1 MCIWFELLGLYN
13 SIKTDGHPRCIKNG
27 GLYMR
32 ISGAV
37 PVLVTPF
44 KDSGK
49 VDEGSLLRQLD
60 FCIEAGSQALVFGW
74 GSESHLLTD
83 AELED
88 LWSATVRHVNGKV
101 PVVAATSHA
110 SREGVIARTK
120 LAKWCGVDCA
130 MVNPEGR
137 KGDQLVALFRDLSDQ
152 VNMELMIQDAQGNAS
167 ADVLLQAVQ
176 EAQNVNSL
184 KLESPGAPHK
194 MGLVK
199 DGLSAVSGERDV
211 TVLGGSNGGLLLEEL
226 DRGAVGTLP
235 HPAIIDAFR
244 AVCDLYA
251 AGNLKD
257 ASDVYYQKILPLNRL
272 TAAGGAAGGGIW
284 LHKTIF
290 QRAGILRSNY
300 CRVGA
305 SPQPDWVM
313 DRVWAHLSENDLA
326 ISKQIGA

>member
-1 MCIWFELLGLYN
+1 
-13 SIKTDGHPRCIKNG
+13 
-27 GLYMR
+27 MR

-49 VDEGSLLRQLD
+49 VDEDSLLRQLD

-88 LWSATVRHVNGKV
+88 LWSVTVRHVDGKV
-101 PVVAATSHA
+101 PVVAATTHA

-130 MVNPEGR
+130 MVNPEAR
-137 KGDQLVALFRDLSDQ
+137 KGDQLVALFRDLSDE
-152 VNMELMIQDAQGNAS
+152 VNIELMIQDAHGNAP
-167 ADVLLQAVQ
+167 ADVLLRAVE
-176 EAQNVNSL
+176 EAKNVTSL

-194 MGLVK
+194 MGVVCE
-199 DGLSAVSGERDV
+199 GLSTVCGDRDV

-226 DRGAVGTLP
+226 DRGSVGTLP
-235 HPAIIDAFR
+235 HPAIIDAFKQ
-244 AVCDLYA
+244 VCDLYA
-251 AGNLKD
+251 SGD
-257 ASDVYYQKILPLNRL
+257 ASGASLAYYQKILPLNRL

-290 QRAGILRSNY
+290 QRAGILQSNY
-300 CRVGA
+300 CRVGT

-313 DRVWAHLSENDLA
+313 DKIWAHLLEHNFA
-326 ISKQIGA
+326 VSKHLPA

>member
-1 MCIWFELLGLYN
+1 
-13 SIKTDGHPRCIKNG
+13 
-27 GLYMR
+27 MR
-32 ISGAV
+32 LIGAV

-60 FCIEAGSQALVFGW
+60 FCMEAGSQALVFGW

-88 LWSATVRHVNGKV
+88 MWSVTVRHVDGKI

-120 LAKWCGVDCA
+120 LAKWCGIDCA
-130 MVNPEGR
+130 MVNPEGQ
-137 KGDQLVALFRDLSDQ
+137 KGDQLVALFRDLSHE
-152 VNMELMIQDAQGNAS
+152 VNIDLMIQDAQGNAP
-167 ADVLLQAVQ
+167 AEVLLRAVE
-176 EAQNVNSL
+176 EAKKVTSL
-184 KLESPGAPHK
+184 KLESSGAPHK
-194 MGLVK
+194 MGLVCE
-199 DGLSAVSGERDV
+199 GLSKVSGDREV
-211 TVLGGSNGGLLLEEL
+211 TVLGGSNGALLLEEL
-226 DRGAVGTLP
+226 DRGSVGTLP

-244 AVCDLYA
+244 QVCELYA
-251 AGNLKD
+251 SGD
-257 ASDVYYQKILPLNRL
+257 VSGASQTYYQKILPLNRL

-300 CRVGA
+300 CRVGT

-313 DRVWAHLSENDLA
+313 EKVWAHLLENNLA
-326 ISKQIGA
+326 VSKQMRV

>member
-1 MCIWFELLGLYN
+1 MLI
-13 SIKTDGHPRCIKNG
+13 R
-27 GLYMR
+27 
-32 ISGAV
+32 GAV

-44 KDSGK
+44 TDSGK
-49 VDEGSLLRQLD
+49 VDEDSLLRQLD
-60 FCIEAGSQALVFGW
+60 FCLAAGSKALVFGW

-88 LWSATVRHVNGKV
+88 VWSATVRHVNGKV
-101 PVVAATSHA
+101 PIVAATTHA
-110 SREGVIARTK
+110 SREGIIARTK

-137 KGDQLVALFRDLSDQ
+137 KGDELVALFRDLSEE
-152 VNMELMIQDAQGNAS
+152 VNIELMIQDANGNAS
-167 ADVLLQAVQ
+167 SDVLLRAVE
-176 EAQNVNSL
+176 EAKNVNSL

-199 DGLSAVSGERDV
+199 EGLLKVSGDRDV

-226 DRGAVGTLP
+226 ERGSVGTLP
-235 HPAIIDAFR
+235 HPAIIDAFGE
-244 AVCDLYA
+244 VCDLYA
-251 AGNLKD
+251 AGSLKG

-290 QRAGILRSNY
+290 QRAGILQSNY
-300 CRVGA
+300 CRVVSA
-305 SPQPDWVM
+305 PQPDWVM
-313 DRVWAHLSENDLA
+313 GKVWAHLAENHLA
-326 ISKQIGA
+326 VSKNLPV